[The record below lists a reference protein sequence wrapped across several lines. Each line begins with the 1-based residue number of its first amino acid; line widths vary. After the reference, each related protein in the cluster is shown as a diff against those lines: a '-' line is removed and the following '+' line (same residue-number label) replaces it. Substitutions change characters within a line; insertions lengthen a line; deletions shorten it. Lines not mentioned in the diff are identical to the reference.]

1 MPFIY
6 EDPICKNGN
15 LEYKNKKCQ
24 CKVKVKKTIK
34 KTVKKPIK
42 KCSIKKQKAC
52 LLKNK
57 ICNIETNRCKNPLKT
72 RKKKIQPTIFKTIIP
87 IDSIIEDYKPTSP
100 SYSPSDDYKPTS
112 PSYSPENDYKPT
124 SPSPRRDLIK
134 SNNIKPSYSPSL
146 NKNLLS
152 LKTIAPKSYIH
163 NCPGT
168 DVIVQTKKSKKCM
181 KWTGAKAKKT
191 MLDNLLSKTH
201 IECDKI
207 IAPKQHQSNCWMN
220 TFFMAWFISDKGR
233 KFNRWFRET
242 MIRGVD
248 PNGREISKKLKKPL
262 WLLNKMIDASL
273 RGFSI
278 DSGRRYADSM
288 DTNEIIRSIYKA
300 VSKKSNVVKTKVASN
315 PLTFYKE
322 LYNLI
327 SGDFMPWGTI
337 TMRATQGL
345 KKVIKSQLLEWDS
358 QNILPKVIFLI
369 FYDDASDQIKPK
381 KIKFDNK
388 IYKLDAIII
397 RNTKRH
403 HFSACITC
411 NKNEYVFDGA
421 SYSAMRPFNWSEK
434 LNKNEEWRFAEQ
446 HDVYFNFKKGYQIL
460 MYYQS

>member
-1 MPFIY
+1 
-6 EDPICKNGN
+6 
-15 LEYKNKKCQ
+15 
-24 CKVKVKKTIK
+24 
-34 KTVKKPIK
+34 
-42 KCSIKKQKAC
+42 
-52 LLKNK
+52 
-57 ICNIETNRCKNPLKT
+57 
-72 RKKKIQPTIFKTIIP
+72 
-87 IDSIIEDYKPTSP
+87 
-100 SYSPSDDYKPTS
+100 
-112 PSYSPENDYKPT
+112 
-124 SPSPRRDLIK
+124 
-134 SNNIKPSYSPSL
+134 
-146 NKNLLS
+146 
-152 LKTIAPKSYIH
+152 
-163 NCPGT
+163 
-168 DVIVQTKKSKKCM
+168 
-181 KWTGAKAKKT
+181 
-191 MLDNLLSKTH
+191 
-201 IECDKI
+201 
-207 IAPKQHQSNCWMN
+207 
-220 TFFMAWFISDKGR
+220 MAWFISDKGR

>member
-34 KTVKKPIK
+34 KTVKKLIK
-42 KCSIKKQKAC
+42 KCPIEKQKAC

-72 RKKKIQPTIFKTIIP
+72 RKKKIKPPILKTIIP
-87 IDSIIEDYKPTSP
+87 INLIEDYKPTSP
-100 SYSPSDDYKPTS
+100 SYSPG
-112 PSYSPENDYKPT
+112 NDYKPT
-124 SPSPRRDLIK
+124 SPSLKSDLIT
-134 SNNIKPSYSPSL
+134 SNNIQSSYSPSL
-146 NKNLLS
+146 NENLLS
-152 LKTIAPKSYIH
+152 LKTITPKSYIH
-163 NCPGT
+163 NCPGA
-168 DVIVQTKKSKKCM
+168 DVIVQTKKSRKCM

-191 MLDNLLSKTH
+191 MLDNLLSKTP

-207 IAPKQHQSNCWMN
+207 IAPKQYQANCWMN

-278 DSGRRYADSM
+278 DSGMRYADSM
-288 DTNEIIRSIYKA
+288 DTNDIIRSIHRA
-300 VSKKSNVVKTKVASN
+300 VSKKSNVVKTKAASN
-315 PLTFYKE
+315 PLTFYRE

-345 KKVIKSQLLEWDS
+345 KKAITSQLLEWTS

-369 FYDDASDQIKPK
+369 FYDDMSDQIKPK
-381 KIKFDNK
+381 QIKFDNK
-388 IYKLDAIII
+388 IYKLDAVII
-397 RNTKRH
+397 RNTTRH

-411 NKNEYVFDGA
+411 NKKEYVFDGE
-421 SYSAMRPFNWSEK
+421 SYSAMQPFNWGEK

-446 HDVYFNFKKGYQIL
+446 YNVYFNFKKGYQIL